1 VLHAHSCVV
10 RPGSGAI
17 PDLGIPPTGDHPA
30 GTEPGRSLSRS
41 TEASPPQLGE
51 QDQLRAACGRR
62 EPDQGVWE
70 VRGKPQH
77 YVSSKLMGWVALD
90 RAVETGRDP
99 RRQRSRGDLAGHR

>member
-1 VLHAHSCVV
+1 VIILLAPSQAGRFQDRQKPAH
-10 RPGSGAI
+10 PK
-17 PDLGIPPTGDHPA
+17 
-30 GTEPGRSLSRS
+30 
-41 TEASPPQLGE
+41 LGE